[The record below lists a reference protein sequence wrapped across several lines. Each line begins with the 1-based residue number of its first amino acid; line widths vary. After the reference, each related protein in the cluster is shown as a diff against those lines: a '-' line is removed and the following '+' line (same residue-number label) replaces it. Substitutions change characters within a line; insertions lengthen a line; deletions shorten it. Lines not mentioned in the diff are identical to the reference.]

1 VIGVSRKGFSVREAA
16 AIAGI
21 PESTIR
27 MAIEKRSIR
36 PPSSRVGKSIRYE
49 FDLNELL
56 FIKLLTEFPFS
67 LPKEDKRSLR
77 QLVGKSSGSVGRWQM
92 RGPNLMMKSGE
103 LSVSVHYQ
111 PLRKQLVQNV
121 NLYRKGVDRIVSDPE
136 ILSGERVFKGTRIP
150 LEHIAGLVRKGV
162 SETEVREDYPALS
175 ALDLAFASIHAR
187 MSPPPGRPRKPL
199 ELRRGKAA

>member
-1 VIGVSRKGFSVREAA
+1 MDRKCFSLREAA
-16 AIAGI
+16 AIAEI
-21 PESTIR
+21 PESRIR
-27 MAIEKRSIR
+27 TAIEKRSIT

-67 LPKEDKRSLR
+67 LPKEDKDSLR

-92 RGPNLMMKSGE
+92 RGPDLLMKKGE

-111 PLRKQLVQNV
+111 PLRKQLVQNA
-121 NLYRKGVDRIVSDPE
+121 NLYRKGGDRIVSDPE
-136 ILSGERVFKGTRIP
+136 ILSGEPVFKGTRIP
-150 LEHIAGLVRKGV
+150 LEHIASLFRKGV
-162 SETEVREDYPALS
+162 GEAEIREDYSALS
-175 ALDLAFASIHAR
+175 DLDVAFASIHAR

-199 ELRRGKAA
+199 KVGRGKAA

>member
-1 VIGVSRKGFSVREAA
+1 VIGVNRRGFSLREAA
-16 AIAGI
+16 AIAEI

-27 MAIEKRSIR
+27 TAIEKRSIR

-67 LPKEDKRSLR
+67 LPKEDKHSLR
-77 QLVGKSSGSVGRWQM
+77 QLVGKSSGSVGRWQI
-92 RGPNLMMKSGE
+92 RGPNLLMKKGE
-103 LSVSVHYQ
+103 LSVSVHYH

-121 NLYRKGVDRIVSDPE
+121 NLYRKGVNRIVSDTE
-136 ILSGERVFKGTRIP
+136 ILSGERVFEGTRIP
-150 LEHIAGLVRKGV
+150 LEHIAGLFRKGV
-162 SETEVREDYPALS
+162 GEAEIREDYPALS
-175 ALDLAFASIHAR
+175 HLDLAFASIHAR

-199 ELRRGKAA
+199 ELGRGKAA

>member
-1 VIGVSRKGFSVREAA
+1 VIGVNRRGFSLREAA
-16 AIAGI
+16 AIAEI

-27 MAIEKRSIR
+27 TAIEKRSIR

-67 LPKEDKRSLR
+67 LPKEDKHSLR
-77 QLVGKSSGSVGRWQM
+77 QLVGKSSGSVGRWQI
-92 RGPNLMMKSGE
+92 RGPNLLMKKGE
-103 LSVSVHYQ
+103 LSVSVHYH

-121 NLYRKGVDRIVSDPE
+121 NLYRKGVNQIVSDTE

-150 LEHIAGLVRKGV
+150 LEHIAGLFRKGV
-162 SETEVREDYPALS
+162 GEAEIREDYAALS
-175 ALDLAFASIHAR
+175 HLDLAFASIHAR

-199 ELRRGKAA
+199 ELGRGKAA